1 MPNAAAEAKKNE
13 GNTLFKAGK
22 FSEAIL
28 KYNEATEID
37 PSMHTAFS
45 NCAACH
51 EKLGNFAEMENAA
64 RACINADPSF
74 IKGYFRLAT
83 AHEKKNEYK
92 AALDALT
99 MGLAKEPRNKD
110 LKKMQDDIKEKQ
122 RQEKVAQ
129 LIQSAKE
136 KEKAGDF
143 AEVIRVCDQGL
154 ALDGGNTALT
164 AMRDKATPKY
174 EAAEKKRKAGLSKT
188 ELLKEEGDKHYKAA
202 AFEEAIKSYTKCIE
216 QNPATELKV
225 KALSNR
231 SACYK
236 QLSNFDGTIEDCSMV
251 LEADPENVKAI
262 IRRAQA
268 FEAVER
274 YKFALQ
280 DVKTVLSMPGDKVGA
295 ANWKL
300 ANDMQHR
307 LNRVVAQLKASG

>member
-1 MPNAAAEAKKNE
+1 M
-13 GNTLFKAGK
+13 G
-22 FSEAIL
+22 
-28 KYNEATEID
+28 
-37 PSMHTAFS
+37 
-45 NCAACH
+45 
-51 EKLGNFAEMENAA
+51 KLGNFKAMEEASA
-64 RACINADPSF
+64 ACINADPNF

-83 AHEKKNEYK
+83 AKDKQNELK
-92 AALDALT
+92 GALDALT

-122 RQEKVAQ
+122 RQEKVAS
-129 LIQSAKE
+129 LCVAAKE
-136 KEKAGDF
+136 KEAAGEF
-143 AEVIRVCDQGL
+143 AECIRICDQGL
-154 ALDGGNTALT
+154 ALDGGNDALT
-164 AMRDKATPKY
+164 KLRTKVAPKF
-174 EAAEKKRKAGLSKT
+174 EAAEKKRRSSLSPT

-202 AFEEAIKSYTKCIE
+202 SFEEAIKSYTKCIDKS
-216 QNPATELKV
+216 PPLELKV
-225 KALSNR
+225 KCLSNR

-236 QLSNFDGTIEDCSMV
+236 QLSNFDGTIEDCSTV
-251 LEADPENVKAI
+251 LEAEPENVKAI

>member
-22 FSEAIL
+22 FAEAIA

-51 EKLGNFAEMENAA
+51 EKLGNFKEMEAA
-64 RACINADPSF
+64 SSACINADPSF

-83 AHEKKNEYK
+83 AKDKQNDYK
-92 AALDALT
+92 GALDALT

-122 RQEKVAQ
+122 RQEKVAS
-129 LIQSAKE
+129 LTEAAKE
-136 KEKAGDF
+136 KEKAGEF
-143 AEVIRVCDQGL
+143 AECIRICDQGL
-154 ALDGGNTALT
+154 ALDGGNDMLT
-164 AMRDKATPKY
+164 SLKTKVTPKY
-174 EAAEKKRKAGLSKT
+174 EAAEKKRKAGLSPT

-202 AFEEAIKSYTKCIE
+202 AFEEAIKSYTKCIDKG
-216 QNPATELKV
+216 PPTDLKI
-225 KALSNR
+225 KCLSNR

-236 QLSNFDGTIEDCSMV
+236 QLSNFDGTIEDCSTV
-251 LEADPENVKAI
+251 LEAEPENVKAI

-280 DVKTVLSMPGDKVGA
+280 DVKTVLGMPGDKVGA

>member
-1 MPNAAAEAKKNE
+1 MPPPAATAKKDE
-13 GNTLFKAGK
+13 GNALFKAGK
-22 FSEAIL
+22 FAEAIV

-51 EKLGNFAEMENAA
+51 EKMGNFKEMEAA
-64 RACINADPSF
+64 AAACINADPTF

-83 AHEKKNEYK
+83 AKDKQNDFK
-92 AALDALT
+92 GALDALT

-122 RQEKVAQ
+122 RQEKVASLYQ
-129 LIQSAKE
+129 TAVE
-136 KEKAGDF
+136 KEKAGEF
-143 AEVIRVCDQGL
+143 AECIRVCDQGL
-154 ALDGGNTALT
+154 ALDGGNDGLTAL
-164 AMRDKATPKY
+164 KAKVTPKY
-174 EAAEKKRKAGLSKT
+174 EAAEKKRKAGLSPT

-202 AFEEAIKSYTKCIE
+202 SFEEAIKSYTRCIDKGA
-216 QNPATELKV
+216 PPELKI
-225 KALSNR
+225 KCLSNR

-236 QLSNFDGTIEDCSMV
+236 QLSNFDGTIEDCSSV
-251 LEADPENVKAI
+251 LEAEPENVKAI